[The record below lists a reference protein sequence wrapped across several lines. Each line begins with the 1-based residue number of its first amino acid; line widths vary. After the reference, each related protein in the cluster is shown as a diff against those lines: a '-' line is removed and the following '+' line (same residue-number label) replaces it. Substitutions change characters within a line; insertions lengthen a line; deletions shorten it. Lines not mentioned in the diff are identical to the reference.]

1 MGLFDHQNILCSQSM
16 QNPIL
21 PGTFIKSRENLNEFI
36 RKGTILRVT
45 EVIVHQGSKIRDDNL
60 IATTYV
66 CRYVDP
72 RVSIKIK
79 LFDFI
84 IEPSG
89 QENEASIYSIAQQG
103 WKIKK

>member
-1 MGLFDHQNILCSQSM
+1 MQNI
-16 QNPIL
+16 IL

-36 RKGTILRVT
+36 RKGTVLRIT
-45 EVIVHQGSKIRDDNL
+45 EVITHRGSKFRNDDL

-66 CRYVDP
+66 CKYEDP
-72 RVSIKIK
+72 RVTIKIK

-89 QENEASIYSIAQQG
+89 QENEATIYPITRQG
-103 WKIKK
+103 WKIIAK

>member
-1 MGLFDHQNILCSQSM
+1 MQNI
-16 QNPIL
+16 IL
-21 PGTFIKSRENLNEFI
+21 PGTFIKSSENLNDFI
-36 RKGTILRVT
+36 RKGTVLRVS
-45 EVIVHQGSKIRDDNL
+45 EVINYQNNEVRDDNL
-60 IATTYV
+60 IATAYI
-66 CRYVDP
+66 CRYEDP

-89 QENEASIYSIAQQG
+89 QDEASIYSIMQQG

>member
-1 MGLFDHQNILCSQSM
+1 MQNI
-16 QNPIL
+16 IL
-21 PGTFIKSRENLNEFI
+21 PGTFIKARENLNDFI
-36 RKGTILRVT
+36 KKGTVLRIT
-45 EVIVHQGSKIRDDNL
+45 EVIVHQGGKIRDDNL

-66 CRYVDP
+66 CKYEDP
-72 RVSIKIK
+72 RVTIKIK

-89 QENEASIYSIAQQG
+89 QERKATIYPITRQG

>member
-1 MGLFDHQNILCSQSM
+1 MQNI
-16 QNPIL
+16 IL

-45 EVIVHQGSKIRDDNL
+45 EVVVYQDSKIRDDNL

-66 CRYVDP
+66 CRYKDT

-89 QENEASIYSIAQQG
+89 QDEASIYSITQQG

>member
-1 MGLFDHQNILCSQSM
+1 MQNI
-16 QNPIL
+16 IL
-21 PGTFIKSRENLNEFI
+21 PGTFIKSCENLNEFI
-36 RKGTILRVT
+36 RKGTVLRVS
-45 EVIVHQGSKIRDDNL
+45 EVITHRGGNFREDDL

-66 CRYVDP
+66 CRYEDP

-89 QENEASIYSIAQQG
+89 QDEASIYSITQQG